1 MAKLLIPFA
10 VLALAVAAA
19 LWGDHPQ
26 PPADYTVINGPSQ
39 FTLDPQRMSYEQDF
53 RIAHAIYDGVVRWD
67 PYTFEIIPGLA
78 ERWTVSDDRLTHTFH
93 FREGLRW
100 SNGDPITPADVVYSW
115 RRALLPDLAAD
126 YSSMFF
132 AIRGGE
138 EFFRWRAEQLAQ
150 YASRP
155 ASERTLASA
164 IELRDEAFRRFG
176 QTVGIE
182 TPDDR
187 TLIVH
192 LERPIPYFLDL
203 CAFPVFFPIHPPSVE
218 RFVRV
223 NADSGA
229 LEQRHDWTKPPRT
242 VTSGAYRITSW
253 RFKRDLRLEK
263 NPDYWDAARVRAQAV
278 QVLLIEDTNT
288 RFLTYETG
296 GADWDIDVLVQYA
309 GDLVEMARDG
319 VRDDIHGYDQF
330 GTYFWSFNCT
340 PTLTGGRPNPF
351 HDPRVRRAFALSV
364 NKQDLVDKVR
374 RTGEAVADTLIP
386 PGSIPGFDEERTITG
401 LHYDPQRARAELEAA
416 GWADRDGDSVPEDA
430 AGTPFPVVELLC
442 STGSYHEKI
451 ALAMGDMWRRHLGV
465 RTRLVRKE
473 SKTYKDDLKRRDY
486 MMARGGW
493 FGDYG
498 DPTTFLYL
506 HRTGDGNNDR
516 GYSDPVFDDL
526 LDRAENAADPDER
539 MRLLEEAER
548 YTMEEALPI
557 LPLWRYRRIYAFDPA
572 RLSGVSAHPRLEQY
586 FHWIAPRSPGDS
598 SPVRPGDPDPDAAT
612 RPFEPAT
619 ERAG

>member
-1 MAKLLIPFA
+1 MGKLLIPFA
-10 VLALAVAAA
+10 LLALAVGVA

-26 PPADYTVINGPSQ
+26 PPADYVAINGPSQ

-78 ERWTVSDDRLTHTFH
+78 EEWAVSEDRRTYTFR

-100 SNGDPITPADVVYSW
+100 TSGDPITTSDVVYSW
-115 RRALLPDLAAD
+115 RRAMMSDFAAD

-132 AIRGGE
+132 AISGGE
-138 EFFRWRAEQLAQ
+138 EFFRWRGEQLAG
-150 YASRP
+150 YAARP
-155 ASERTLASA
+155 ASERTIGAA
-164 IELRDEAFRRFG
+164 AALRDEAFAQFEE
-176 QTVGIE
+176 TVGLE
-182 TPDDR
+182 TPDAR
-187 TLIVH
+187 TLIVR

-203 CAFPVFFPIHPPSVE
+203 CAFPVFFPVHPPSVE
-218 RFVRV
+218 ADVRL
-223 NADSGA
+223 NPDTGA
-229 LEQRHDWTKPPRT
+229 MEQQHSWTKPPRV
-242 VTSGAYRITSW
+242 VTSGAYRLTSW

-263 NPDYWDAARVRAQAV
+263 NPDYWDAARVRAESV
-278 QVLLIEDTNT
+278 QILLIEDTNT

-296 GADWDIDVLVQYA
+296 GADWDLDVLVEYA
-309 GDLVEMARDG
+309 GDLVEQARSG
-319 VRDDIHGYDQF
+319 ERDDIHGYDRF

-340 PTLTGGRPNPF
+340 PTLTGGRPNPL
-351 HDPRVRRAFALSV
+351 HDAAVRRAIAMSV

-374 RTGEAVADTLIP
+374 RTGEAVASTLIP
-386 PGSIPGFDEERTITG
+386 PGSIPGFDEDRSIEG
-401 LHYDPQRARAELEAA
+401 LPYDPQRAKRELESA
-416 GWADRDGDSVPEDA
+416 GWVDRDGDGVPEDA

-451 ALAMGDMWRRHLGV
+451 ALAMGDMWRRHLGI
-465 RTRLVRKE
+465 RTRVVRKE

-516 GYSDPVFDDL
+516 GYSDPKFDAL
-526 LDRAENAADPDER
+526 LDRAERETDPEAR

-548 YTMEEALPI
+548 YTMEESVPV
-557 LPLWRYRRIYAFDPA
+557 LPLWRYRRIYAFDPGELA
-572 RLSGVSAHPRLEQY
+572 GIAAHPRLEQY
-586 FHWIAPRSPGDS
+586 FHWVHPRGPDDS
-598 SPVRPGDPDPDAAT
+598 SPVRQGDPDPEVANEPYV
-612 RPFEPAT
+612 RREPA
-619 ERAG
+619 R